1 MPGSSVITSIIQSN
15 DLKKKKK
22 TFCGKAVQTQTQPLI
37 TLRFLPW
44 ETSRAEAEIQT
55 DDSCF
60 RGK

>member
-15 DLKKKKK
+15 DLKKKK
-22 TFCGKAVQTQTQPLI
+22 TVCGKVVQTQTQPLI